1 MPEPR
6 ADEVEAILSTPEL
19 PTPNA
24 TEIVTADP
32 NPELADVLYSDARLA
47 GKINS
52 GEDRTFSEAETKAIE
67 DEFLARLAD
76 IDAKEKHPYHNADH
90 TKEVSDR
97 TKEILAFEPGIAV
110 PEAQA
115 AQFAALFHDFRHT
128 GKTLRQAPD
137 GLSNEQL
144 ASIIADHHAKAKGFS
159 LNQRVLIR
167 GIILG
172 TTFGNPNIKPET
184 HLERIVAM
192 ADIGG
197 FRKSWNDWVEESA
210 RVLQEADPAT
220 RPKDLAAWLKGRKG
234 FLTGFI
240 RPRLEALPSAKQA
253 WENELR
259 EKEDI
264 VDRLIAGESGPD
276 LDAVRK
282 HIEPLLQPTPAAA

>member
-1 MPEPR
+1 MS
-6 ADEVEAILSTPEL
+6 DIEVEEAPSAPEL
-19 PTPNA
+19 STPNA
-24 TEIVTADP
+24 TEIVTSDP
-32 NPELADVLYSDARLA
+32 NPELADVLYADARQA
-47 GKINS
+47 GKVNS
-52 GEDRTFSEAETKAIE
+52 GGDRTFSEAEMKGIE
-67 DEFLARLAD
+67 DEFLARLEG

-90 TKEVSDR
+90 TREVLDR
-97 TKEILAFEPGIAV
+97 TKEILAFEPEIPA

-159 LNQRVLIR
+159 LSQRVLSR

-172 TTFGNPNIKPET
+172 TTFGNPSIKPET
-184 HLERIVAM
+184 RLERIVAM

-197 FRKSWNDWVEESA
+197 FRKPWDDWVEESA

-240 RPRLEALPSAKQA
+240 RPRLEALPPAKQA
-253 WENELR
+253 WEKELKD
-259 EKEDI
+259 KEDI
-264 VDRLIAGESGPD
+264 VDRLIAGDTGPD
-276 LDAVRK
+276 LEAVRK
-282 HIEPLLQPTPAAA
+282 HIEPLLQPAATT